1 MRCFPKYPKTQIKVL
16 SDVTWGRELESGV
29 TGKLGGGRGTII
41 RELKTIFTAKES
53 RASQLQKKRY
63 LGPPGSL
70 AQL

>member
-53 RASQLQKKRY
+53 RASQ
-63 LGPPGSL
+63 
-70 AQL
+70 